1 MSIVFISHALEEAL
15 EHSDRITVLRDGEL
29 IETDTAKKFNRER
42 IVKAMIGRD
51 LTDSAYASKKLQ
63 LKSHVKEERKHLKLK
78 IYLWD
83 RWLKTRL
90 FQPTQVKLLVSL
102 V

>member
-1 MSIVFISHALEEAL
+1 MPQ
-15 EHSDRITVLRDGEL
+15 
-29 IETDTAKKFNRER
+29 
-42 IVKAMIGRD
+42 
-51 LTDSAYASKKLQ
+51 KKLQ
-63 LKSHVKEERKHLKLK
+63 LKSHVKEERKHLRLK

-102 V
+102 A